1 MLLHAKH
8 TCLLLCLAALA
19 AACTKEYDC
28 PVPGAERFEFSVYMP
43 SYEIMTA
50 TVKTGVGYNRHG
62 VIVFRYHNASN
73 EVFAFDATC
82 PNSEECLASGVV
94 EHIKSD
100 VYAECKKCR
109 SRYSLVDGGK
119 HTEKKIK
126 LRACFVQPMPNA
138 TDWFYVSN

>member
-1 MLLHAKH
+1 LSA
-8 TCLLLCLAALA
+8 AALA
-19 AACTKEYDC
+19 PACTKEYDC
-28 PVPGAERFEFSVYMP
+28 PVPGVERFEFSVYMP

-50 TVKTGVGYNRHG
+50 KVNPSFGYNRHG

-82 PNSEECLASGVV
+82 PNSEECLAAGVV

-100 VYAECKKCR
+100 VYAECKKCK
-109 SRYSLVDGGK
+109 SRYSLIDGR

-126 LRACFVQPMPNA
+126 LRAYLAQPMPNA
-138 TDWFYVSN
+138 TDWYYVTN